1 MRRLKDINWN
11 QFYYFFEVAR
21 HGSMKKAAASLKVS
35 SATLS
40 EQIKN
45 LEEVLKVKLFN
56 RSPRKLNLSE
66 EGRSLFYYADQM
78 FQFGFKVLDTVSPIS
93 VGGYQVKISIPN
105 GYTKSLH
112 SQLLQNYAKI
122 YIPFGSVN
130 VSSHLSHDEL
140 EYKLLQ
146 GELDWGFSCQEP
158 HSKEL
163 GYRYLGK
170 TDNYFYV
177 SQKLNLKNVL
187 HDNELKLPLN
197 LHPLDKELNENILMH
212 FESTNIR
219 CEEIS
224 YIESKQMAI
233 DLCLKKLSIIAATGL
248 DIKTLGLKKHLS
260 LISTQLKVQNHHYVI
275 WKKSQRKMISIQKLI
290 QIMGKKKY

>member
-21 HGSMKKAAASLKVS
+21 HGSMKKAASNLNVT

-45 LEEVLKVKLFN
+45 LEEILKIQLFK
-56 RSPRKLNLSE
+56 RSPRKLSLTS
-66 EGRSLFYYADQM
+66 EGRSLYYYADQM
-78 FQFGFKVLDTVSPIS
+78 FQFGFKVLDTVSPVS
-93 VGGYQVKISIPN
+93 VGGYQVKTSIPN

-112 SQLLQNYAKI
+112 SSILQKYAKS
-122 YIPFGSVN
+122 YMPYGTLN
-130 VSSHLSHDEL
+130 VSAHLSHDEL

-146 GELDWGFSCQEP
+146 GELDWGFSSQEP

-163 GYRYLGK
+163 GYRFLGMS
-170 TDNYFYV
+170 DIFFYA
-177 SQKLNLKNVL
+177 SQKAKAVENK
-187 HDNELKLPLN
+187 ELILPLT
-197 LHPLDKELNENILMH
+197 LHPLDKELNQNLLKLLETK
-212 FESTNIR
+212 SIR

-233 DLCLKKLSIIAATGL
+233 DLCIKKLAIVALTGL
-248 DIKTLGLKKHLS
+248 DIKNLGLKKHLKMIDS
-260 LISTQLKVQNHHYVI
+260 QLKSKINHYVI
-275 WKKSQRKMISIQKLI
+275 WKKSQRKMVSIQKLI
-290 QIMGKKKY
+290 QTLDQFKAGQ

>member
-21 HGSMKKAAASLKVS
+21 HGSMKKAASNLKVT

-45 LEEVLKVKLFN
+45 LEEVLKVKLFK
-56 RSPRKLNLSE
+56 RSPRKLSLTE
-66 EGRSLFYYADQM
+66 EGRSLYFYADQM

-112 SQLLQNYAKI
+112 SQLLQNFAKA
-122 YIPFGSVN
+122 YMPFGTVN
-130 VSSHLSHDEL
+130 VSAHLSHDEL

-146 GELDWGFSCQEP
+146 GELDWGFSTQEP

-163 GYRYLGK
+163 GYRYLGMS
-170 TDNYFYV
+170 DIYFYC
-177 SQKLNLKNVL
+177 SQKVDAIKNQ
-187 HDNELKLPLN
+187 ELQLPIT
-197 LHPLDKELNENILMH
+197 LHPLDKELNLDILKL
-212 FESTNIR
+212 FESKSIR

-233 DLCLKKLSIIAATGL
+233 DLCLKKLAVLGLTGL
-248 DIKTLGLKKHLS
+248 DIKTLGLKKHLK
-260 LISTQLKVQNHHYVI
+260 LISPQIKTQLNHYVI
-275 WKKSQRKMISIQKLI
+275 WKKSQRKMVSTQKLI
-290 QIMGKKKY
+290 QVLDQLKA